1 MFVYSILY
9 LVFVQVTGMSP
20 PPRVSLNPSG
30 KFEAA
35 SVIRTLIFGLL
46 RRVGC
51 QLYHSLSGETKRG
64 GSPFTA
70 GCFRSS
76 TVSVAGSGGQLL
88 PTNTVPKKSE
98 NHGHAARF
106 SVQPAIWKPIQ
117 PPPCSIYSSN
127 ALRCAGV
134 EGNSSSHITTWYS
147 FSTAGFMSSQF
158 GVALKSKWSRFA
170 ISWKNGI

>member
-1 MFVYSILY
+1 MLFKILLPCPIFVYSILY
-9 LVFVQVTGMSP
+9 FVLVQVTGTSP

-30 KFEAA
+30 KFDGAR
-35 SVIRTLIFGLL
+35 VIRTLIFGFP

-51 QLYHSLSGETKRG
+51 QLYHSLSGETKLAG
-64 GSPFTA
+64 NPFTA
-70 GCFRSS
+70 GWVVSS

-88 PTNTVPKKSE
+88 PVNTVPKKSE
-98 NHGHAARF
+98 NHGYAARF

-117 PPPCSIYSSN
+117 PPPCSMYSSN

-147 FSTAGFMSSQF
+147 FSTVGFISSQF
-158 GVALKSKWSRFA
+158 DVALKSK
-170 ISWKNGI
+170 